1 VDPVTIM
8 AGVAAIGNILGGIG
22 SWSASR
28 GQSKAMEAAGRQAR
42 AEAGVNAQLEL
53 EQGDRAAA
61 AAAVQAAQGGGL
73 TGSALAS
80 IDDLASSAMFN
91 ARAAIYA
98 GTVEGRN
105 KDYEAKVLRRQGE
118 LTLVTS
124 WFQAAGNA
132 ATAMG
137 DMRAASLRR
146 QEAAKAASQSR
157 VSRGT
162 YGPN

>member
-1 VDPVTIM
+1 MDPMTIM
-8 AGVAAIGNILGGIG
+8 AGVSAIGSILGGIG
-22 SWSASR
+22 AWKSSR
-28 GQSKAMEAAGRQAR
+28 GQSKALEAAGRQAR

-73 TGSALAS
+73 AGSALGS

-118 LTLVTS
+118 LTLLTK
-124 WFQAAGNA
+124 FMQAGGEV

-137 DMRAASLRR
+137 SMKASRDARLGS
-146 QEAAKAASQSR
+146 AKTSTQSR
-157 VSRGT
+157 GSRGI